1 MYEKGSTVCLNF
13 TINDVQITNVIKRNY
28 STICV
33 SVTESIPP
41 NVSPFGNKTMN
52 CSITANKMSVCFGD
66 FQIQDVGLF
75 SLCDSAAINSNC
87 FENITLKIIGK
98 SSFVLYVFKSFH
110 IFGSEQKLCHISYI
124 FPIII

>member
-13 TINDVQITNVIKRNY
+13 TIKDAQITNVIKRNY

-75 SLCDSAAINSNC
+75 SLCDSATINSKC
-87 FENITLKIIGK
+87 FENITLKIIGR

-110 IFGSEQKLCHISYI
+110 IFGSEQKLSQISYI
-124 FPIII
+124 FPITI

>member
-1 MYEKGSTVCLNF
+1 MYEKGSTICLNF
-13 TINDVQITNVIKRNY
+13 SITDAEITNVIKRNY

-33 SVTESIPP
+33 SLTESIPP
-41 NVSPFGNKTMN
+41 YVIPFGNKTMN

-66 FQIQDVGLF
+66 FQIQDAGLF
-75 SLCDSAAINSNC
+75 FLCDSTSVTSNC

-110 IFGSEQKLCHISYI
+110 IFGSEQKLSHISYI
-124 FPIII
+124 FPIIK

>member
-13 TINDVQITNVIKRNY
+13 TINDAQITNVIKRNY

-75 SLCDSAAINSNC
+75 SLCDSATINSNC

-98 SSFVLYVFKSFH
+98 SSFVLYVLDLFISLGVNKNLVISA
-110 IFGSEQKLCHISYI
+110 IFFLS
-124 FPIII
+124 